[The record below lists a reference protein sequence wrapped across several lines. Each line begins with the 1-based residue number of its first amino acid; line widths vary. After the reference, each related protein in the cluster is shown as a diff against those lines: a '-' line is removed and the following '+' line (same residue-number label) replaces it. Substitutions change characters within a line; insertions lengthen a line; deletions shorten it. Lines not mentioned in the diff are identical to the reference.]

1 MIDEYRSVLDR
12 LTQVSGVRGA
22 MYVNAEDGVVIA
34 DALMPGVRG
43 NALAALAASLTRRAG
58 IVVDTVAAGPMR
70 FLQLQGDDGLLVTV
84 PAADGVLIVVVGGED
99 MNVGLV
105 RLEMFRAVEGAS

>member
-1 MIDEYRSVLDR
+1 MIDGYRTVLDR

-22 MYVNAEDGVVIA
+22 MYVNAEDGVAIA

-43 NALAALAASLTRRAG
+43 NALAALAASLARRAG
-58 IVVDTVAAGPMR
+58 IVVETVGARGTR
-70 FLQLQGDDGLLVTV
+70 FLHLQADNGVLVAV
-84 PAADGVLIVVVGGED
+84 PAAHGVLIVVVGGED

-105 RLEMFRAVEGAS
+105 RLEMLRAAEESA